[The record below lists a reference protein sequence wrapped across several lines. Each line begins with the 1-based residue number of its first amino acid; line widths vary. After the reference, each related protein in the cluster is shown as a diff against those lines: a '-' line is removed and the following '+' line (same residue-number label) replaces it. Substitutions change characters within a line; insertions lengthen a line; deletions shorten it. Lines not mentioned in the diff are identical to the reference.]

1 MELVDFIHKMRDE
14 AELKGIRA
22 TFSYRCIT
30 MVVKL
35 EGVLELDEV
44 LKIAVFK
51 GFDKD
56 TINTFNAA
64 GNGKY
69 EVATRK
75 LQRAA

>member
-1 MELVDFIHKMRDE
+1 
-14 AELKGIRA
+14 
-22 TFSYRCIT
+22 